1 MFLIF
6 LFFKNLSN
14 GSLAH
19 IGIKGNEEAEKT
31 VKQAMDMPG
40 MAIRRAKNSE
50 WQKEWENNTRKLHYI
65 KPHIEE
71 WESAHNSCRQ
81 YEVKLNRLHIGHTT
95 RLTNGHLMLRNDQQ
109 QTCRNVA

>member
-71 WESAHNSCRQ
+71 WESCRQ
-81 YEVKLNRLHIGHTT
+81 YEVNLSRIRIGHT
-95 RLTNGHLMLRNDQQ
+95 RLTHL
-109 QTCRNVA
+109 